1 MANHPYDPTLSL
13 FWRLID
19 YPREPLNRYMP
30 WYEKLIRRFLV
41 RNFGSPTAWD
51 SMKDKGSSCLEKD

>member
-13 FWRLID
+13 WWRLIS

-30 WYEKLIRRFLV
+30 WYEKLIRRVCV
-41 RNFGSPTAWD
+41 RRFSASTAI
-51 SMKDKGSSCLEKD
+51 